1 MVTPATSNGSEVL
14 CSTTLKKIGFG
25 GGCHWCTEAVF
36 QTLKGVEKV
45 AQGWIASEGEHDRFS
60 EAVLVYF
67 DEAKIDLASLTAIHL
82 YTHSCASEHPLR
94 KKYRSAVYTFSEAQ
108 ATAVQAIIHQLQSEF
123 DQPIIT
129 RALPFVAFKENDEQY
144 QNYYLKN
151 SDNQFC
157 QTYIQPKFTLLM
169 QRFSEQIDERKKIA
183 TKSPTCLPASWPC
196 RQEH

>member
-1 MVTPATSNGSEVL
+1 MATPATLNVLEVL
-14 CSTTLKKIGFG
+14 CSATLKKVGFG

-45 AQGWIASEGEHDRFS
+45 AQGWIASQGENDSFS

-67 DEAKIDLASLTAIHL
+67 DEEKIDLASLTAIHL
-82 YTHSCASEHPLR
+82 YTHSCSSEHAMR

-108 ATAVQAIIHQLQSEF
+108 AKAVQAIIKQLQSEF
-123 DQPIIT
+123 AQPIIT
-129 RALPFVAFKENDEQY
+129 QILPFAAFKENHEQY

-157 QTYIQPKFTLLM
+157 QTYIQPKLRLLM
-169 QRFSEQIDERKKIA
+169 QRFSKQIDESKK
-183 TKSPTCLPASWPC
+183 K
-196 RQEH
+196 

>member
-1 MVTPATSNGSEVL
+1 MVTPATLNVLAVL
-14 CSTTLKKIGFG
+14 CSVVLTKIGFG

-45 AQGWIASEGEHDRFS
+45 DQGWIASEGEHDRFS

-67 DEAKIDLASLTAIHL
+67 DEAEIDLASLTAIHL
-82 YTHSCASEHPLR
+82 YTHSCSSEHAMR

-108 ATAVQAIIHQLQSEF
+108 ATAVQAIIQQLQSEF

-129 RALPFVAFKENDEQY
+129 QVLPFAAFKENDEQY

-157 QTYIQPKFTLLM
+157 QTYIQPKLRLLM
-169 QRFSEQIDERKKIA
+169 QRFSQQIDERKK
-183 TKSPTCLPASWPC
+183 K
-196 RQEH
+196 